1 MTMVDNTMENRM
13 QNRAMRDGPV
23 VMPESQARVDA
34 PPQPRTAYESES
46 LGQLFSDLS
55 SDFSLL
61 IREEMRLAKAET
73 RETISRATNSLVS
86 LVAGGA
92 IAYAGFIVV
101 LIAVAFVLSEFM
113 SLWLSTLLVGLVV
126 LIVGAIM
133 VQSGRSALRNLNV
146 VPEKTVET
154 LKDDAE
160 WAKEQVR

>member
-1 MTMVDNTMENRM
+1 MTMVDNTMENRA
-13 QNRAMRDGPV
+13 QNRAMQDGPV
-23 VMPESQARVDA
+23 VTPEPQARVDA

-46 LGQLFSDLS
+46 LGELFSDLS

-61 IREEMRLAKAET
+61 IREEVRLAKAET
-73 RETISRATNSLVS
+73 RETISKATSSLVS
-86 LVAGGA
+86 LIAGGA

-133 VQSGRSALRNLNV
+133 VQSGKSALSNLSV
-146 VPEKTVET
+146 VPEKTVES